1 MKRRPKSHKSFK
13 LWSMQPLLRVCVDV
27 LIVVRRECGVV
38 RGVRLRICDIECKVR
53 WYIDINLGLA
63 IFKKSDKSLN
73 S

>member
-27 LIVVRRECGVV
+27 LIVVRKGSGKIGGSESM
-38 RGVRLRICDIECKVR
+38 ICDIECKVR

-63 IFKKSDKSLN
+63 IFKKSEKSLN